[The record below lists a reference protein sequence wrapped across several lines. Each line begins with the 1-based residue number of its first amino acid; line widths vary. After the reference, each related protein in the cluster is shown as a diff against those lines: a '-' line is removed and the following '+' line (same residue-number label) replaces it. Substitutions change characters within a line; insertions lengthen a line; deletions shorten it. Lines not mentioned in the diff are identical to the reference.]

1 MPTYLAI
8 DVGTDRLAAGI
19 VDDLGEVLVRDRV
32 ATPPRDMWPALHRL
46 VRRVMAARPADADA
60 VVGCGV
66 TIEGPVDL
74 TAGTVSPLHLAAWR
88 AFPLHERLTELT
100 GLTSVIDTSA
110 HGRVVAERW
119 LGAAQGVDNV
129 MVVLLST
136 AVDAG
141 VITGG
146 RLARGRLGNAGALGH
161 VLVEPDGLTCPCGA
175 QGCLT
180 PYVSAATLEEETN
193 RPLRRAPASII
204 ERAGVMLGRAL
215 ASAAA
220 VFDLRL
226 VLLTGFVPSVFGGP
240 LLDAT
245 RRELDQR
252 SRLSFLRAGR
262 DRATSA
268 VDVDFTVLGGEAPL
282 VGAAGIARMALAPDP
297 APTIDGR

>member
-1 MPTYLAI
+1 MPSFLAI

-46 VRRVMAARPADADA
+46 VRRVMAARPADAET
-60 VVGCGV
+60 VVGCGL
-66 TIEGPVDL
+66 TIEGPVDRPG
-74 TAGTVSPLHLAAWR
+74 GTVSPLHLPTWTS
-88 AFPLHERLTELT
+88 FPVHERLAELT
-100 GLTSVIDTSA
+100 GLPTVIDTAA
-110 HGRVVAERW
+110 HGRVIAERW
-119 LGAAQGVDNV
+119 IGAAQHVDDV

-161 VLVEPDGLTCPCGA
+161 VLVEPEGLTCPCGA

-180 PYVSAATLEEETN
+180 PYVSAAALEEETN
-193 RPLRRAPASII
+193 RPLRRAPASIV
-204 ERAGVMLGRAL
+204 ERAGVMLGRAV
-215 ASAAA
+215 ASATA

-252 SRLSFLRAGR
+252 SRLSFLRSGA
-262 DRATSA
+262 DRSTSA
-268 VDVDFTVLGGEAPL
+268 IDVDFTVLGSEAPL
-282 VGAAGIARMALAPDP
+282 VGAAGIARMALVDERG
-297 APTIDGR
+297 PTIDA